1 MNAQLQP
8 VPTTTTTTQTLAD
21 TLARL
26 KTARRDL
33 PPPDYLQR
41 RDDLKRLRA
50 AFKSRIEAMND
61 ALSADFGHR
70 SRHESTIADGW
81 TVLKTIDHLLS
92 NLKAWMRPQARSP
105 GWLMLPARA
114 EVRPMPLGVV
124 GVMSPWNYPVNLALV
139 PLATAIAAG
148 NSVYLKP
155 SEHTPRSSAFLADL
169 LRDVFPDTQV
179 AVALGGAETAAGFAA
194 LPFDHL
200 LFTGSTAVGR
210 KIMAAAAPNL
220 TPVTLELGGKSPTI
234 IGDDFPL
241 ELAAARIA
249 TGKLF
254 NGGQTCIAPDYVFVP
269 RAKRDAFVAAL
280 RADVA
285 QRFPDQQAFTDLT
298 RVVNA
303 AQYRRLRG
311 YLDDARERG
320 LKIEPLLDVD
330 ATRAEAERLLPP
342 TVVLD
347 AGDDAKVMQ
356 DEIFGPLLPVL
367 GYDSIDQVISYING
381 HDRPLALYVF
391 DYDRGNV
398 ERILQ
403 RCIAGGVTVNDAL
416 LQFAASDVPFGGVG
430 ASGMGHYHGREGF
443 LTFSKLLP
451 IVYQSRFTGFDF
463 LLRPPYKGIADRLV
477 KFLSR

>member
-1 MNAQLQP
+1 MNAQLKP
-8 VPTTTTTTQTLAD
+8 VPTSTPQELAD
-21 TLARL
+21 TLVRLKAARL
-26 KTARRDL
+26 NQ
-33 PPPDYLQR
+33 PPPGYTQR
-41 RDDLKRLRA
+41 RDDLRRLRA
-50 AFKSRIEAMND
+50 TFKSRLDAMNA

-81 TVLKTIDHLLS
+81 TVLKTIDQLLA
-92 NLKAWMRPQARSP
+92 NLRRWMRPQSRSP

-124 GVMSPWNYPVNLALV
+124 GVMAPWNYPVNLALV

-155 SEHTPRSSAFLADL
+155 SEHTPRTSAFLADL
-169 LRDVFPDTQV
+169 LAEVFPDTQV
-179 AVALGGAETAAGFAA
+179 AVALGGPEVAAAFAA
-194 LPFDHL
+194 LSFDHL

-234 IGDDFPL
+234 IGADFPL

-269 RAKRDAFVAAL
+269 RARRDAFVDAL
-280 RADVA
+280 RADIA
-285 QRFPDQQAFTDLT
+285 KRFPQDADFADYT

-303 AQYRRLRG
+303 GQYRRLRG
-311 YLDDARERG
+311 LLDDATARG
-320 LKIEPLLDVD
+320 LTVLPLLAVD
-330 ATRAEAERLLPP
+330 AAKAEAERLLPP

-347 AGDDAKVMQ
+347 PGDDARVMQ
-356 DEIFGPLLPVL
+356 EEIFGPILPVL
-367 GYDSIDQVISYING
+367 GYDRIDDVIAYINA
-381 HDRPLALYVF
+381 HDRPLALYLF

-398 ERILQ
+398 ERVLN

-416 LQFAASDVPFGGVG
+416 LQFAASDLPFGGVG
-430 ASGMGHYHGREGF
+430 PSGMGHYHAQEGF
-443 LTFSKLLP
+443 LNFSKLLP

-463 LLRPPYKGIADRLV
+463 LLRPPYKGVADALV

>member
-1 MNAQLQP
+1 MNAQLKP
-8 VPTTTTTTQTLAD
+8 VPTSTPQELAD
-21 TLARL
+21 TLVRLKAARL
-26 KTARRDL
+26 NQ
-33 PPPDYLQR
+33 PPPGYTQR
-41 RDDLKRLRA
+41 RDDLRRLRA
-50 AFKSRIEAMND
+50 TFKSRLDAMNA

-81 TVLKTIDHLLS
+81 TVLKTIDQLLA
-92 NLKAWMRPQARSP
+92 NLRRWMRPQSRSP

-114 EVRPMPLGVV
+114 EVRPMPLGVI
-124 GVMSPWNYPVNLALV
+124 GVMAPWNYPVNLALV

-155 SEHTPRSSAFLADL
+155 SEHTPRTSAFLADL
-169 LRDVFPDTQV
+169 LAEVFPDTQV
-179 AVALGGAETAAGFAA
+179 AVALGGPEVAAAFAA
-194 LPFDHL
+194 LSFDHL

-234 IGDDFPL
+234 IGADFPL

-269 RAKRDAFVAAL
+269 RARRDAFVDAL
-280 RADVA
+280 RADIA
-285 QRFPDQQAFTDLT
+285 KRFPQDADFADYT

-303 AQYRRLRG
+303 GQYRRLRG
-311 YLDDARERG
+311 LLDDATARG
-320 LKIEPLLDVD
+320 LTVLPLLAVD
-330 ATRAEAERLLPP
+330 AAKAEAERLLPP

-347 AGDDAKVMQ
+347 PGDDARVMQ
-356 DEIFGPLLPVL
+356 EEIFGPILPVL
-367 GYDSIDQVISYING
+367 GYDRIDDVIAYINA
-381 HDRPLALYVF
+381 HDRPLALYLF

-398 ERILQ
+398 ERVLS

-416 LQFAASDVPFGGVG
+416 LQFAASDLPFGGVG
-430 ASGMGHYHGREGF
+430 PSGMGHYHAQEGF
-443 LTFSKLLP
+443 LNFSKLLP

-463 LLRPPYKGIADRLV
+463 LLRPPYKGVADALV

>member
-8 VPTTTTTTQTLAD
+8 VAVTTPQTLAA
-21 TLARL
+21 TLARM
-26 KTARRDL
+26 KAARL
-33 PPPDYLQR
+33 NQPPPTYAQR
-41 RDDLKRLRA
+41 RADLLRLRA
-50 AFKSRIEAMND
+50 MFKARLDAMNE
-61 ALSADFGHR
+61 ALTADFGHR
-70 SRHESTIADGW
+70 SRHESTISDGW
-81 TVLKTIDHLLS
+81 TVLKTIDQLLAHLKS
-92 NLKAWMRPQARSP
+92 WMRPQSRSP

-124 GVMSPWNYPVNLALV
+124 GVMAPWNYPVNLALV

-148 NSVYLKP
+148 NSVFLKP

-179 AVALGGAETAAGFAA
+179 AVALGGPEVAAAFAA
-194 LPFDHL
+194 LPLDHL

-210 KIMAAAAPNL
+210 KIMAAAAANL

-234 IGDDFPL
+234 IGHDFPI

-280 RADVA
+280 RTDIAK
-285 QRFPDQQAFTDLT
+285 RFPDAQAFTDCT

-311 YLDDARERG
+311 YLDDASARG
-320 LKIEPLLDVD
+320 LSVQSLLEVD

-342 TVVLD
+342 TVVLE
-347 AGDDAKVMQ
+347 AGEDAKVMQ
-356 DEIFGPLLPVL
+356 EEIFGPVLPIIS
-367 GYDSIDQVISYING
+367 YDSIDSVIDYINT
-381 HDRPLALYVF
+381 HERPLALYVF
-391 DYDRGNV
+391 DYDRANV
-398 ERILQ
+398 ERVLE

-416 LQFAASDVPFGGVG
+416 LQFAASDLPFGGVG

-463 LLRPPYKGIADRLV
+463 LLRPPYKGVADALV
-477 KFLSR
+477 KFLAR

>member
-1 MNAQLQP
+1 MNAQLQT
-8 VPTTTTTTQTLAD
+8 VPTSTPQELAD

-26 KTARRDL
+26 KAARL
-33 PPPDYLQR
+33 NQPPPGYAQR
-41 RDDLKRLRA
+41 RDDLRRLRA
-50 AFKSRIEAMND
+50 TFKSRLDAMNA

-81 TVLKTIDHLLS
+81 TVLKTIDQLLA
-92 NLKAWMRPQARSP
+92 NLRRWMRPQSRSP

-114 EVRPMPLGVV
+114 EVRPMPLGVI
-124 GVMSPWNYPVNLALV
+124 GVMAPWNYPVNLALV

-155 SEHTPRSSAFLADL
+155 SEHTPRTSAFLADL
-169 LRDVFPDTQV
+169 LAEVFPDTQV
-179 AVALGGAETAAGFAA
+179 AVALGGPEVAAAFAA
-194 LPFDHL
+194 LSFDHL

-220 TPVTLELGGKSPTI
+220 TPVTLELGGKSPTL
-234 IGDDFPL
+234 IGVDFPL

-269 RAKRDAFVAAL
+269 RARRDAFVDAL
-280 RADVA
+280 RADIA
-285 QRFPDQQAFTDLT
+285 KRFPQDADFADYT

-303 AQYRRLRG
+303 GQYRRLRG
-311 YLDDARERG
+311 LLDDATARG
-320 LKIEPLLDVD
+320 LTVLPLLAVD
-330 ATRAEAERLLPP
+330 AAKAEAERLLPP

-347 AGDDAKVMQ
+347 PGDDARVMQ
-356 DEIFGPLLPVL
+356 EEIFGPILPVL
-367 GYDSIDQVISYING
+367 GYDRIDDVIAYINA
-381 HDRPLALYVF
+381 HDRPLALYLF

-398 ERILQ
+398 ERVLN

-416 LQFAASDVPFGGVG
+416 LQFAASDLPFGGVG
-430 ASGMGHYHGREGF
+430 PSGMGHYHAQEGF
-443 LTFSKLLP
+443 LNFSKLLP

-463 LLRPPYKGIADRLV
+463 LLRPPYKGVADALV

>member
-8 VPTTTTTTQTLAD
+8 VPTTTPQTLAE
-21 TLARL
+21 TLGRL
-26 KTARRDL
+26 KAARRNL
-33 PPPDYLQR
+33 PPPSYAQR

-50 AFKSRIEAMND
+50 AFQSRLDVMNT
-61 ALSADFGHR
+61 AVQADFGHR
-70 SRHESTIADGW
+70 SRHESAISDGW
-81 TVLKTIDHLLS
+81 TVLKTIDQLLS
-92 NLKAWMRPQARSP
+92 HLKSWMRPRSRSP

-124 GVMSPWNYPVNLALV
+124 GVMAPWNYPVNLALV

-155 SEHTPRSSAFLADL
+155 SEHTPRASAFLADL
-169 LRDVFPDTQV
+169 LREVFPDTQV
-179 AVALGGAETAAGFAA
+179 AVALGGPEVSAAFAA

-234 IGDDFPL
+234 VGDDYPI

-280 RADVA
+280 RADIA
-285 QRFPDQQAFTDLT
+285 KRFPDGTDFSDYT
-298 RVVNA
+298 RVINA
-303 AQYRRLRG
+303 GQYRRLRS
-311 YLDDARERG
+311 YLDDAANRG
-320 LKIEPLLDVD
+320 LHIETLLNVD
-330 ATRAEAERLLPP
+330 AAKAESERLLPP
-342 TVVLD
+342 TVVLEP
-347 AGDDAKVMQ
+347 GDDCKVMQ
-356 DEIFGPLLPVL
+356 EEIFGPILPIVS
-367 GYDSIDQVISYING
+367 YDRIDDVIAYINT

-391 DYDRGNV
+391 DYDRANV
-398 ERILQ
+398 ERILT

-416 LQFAASDVPFGGVG
+416 LQFAASDLPFGGVG
-430 ASGMGHYHGREGF
+430 PSGMGHYHAKEGF
-443 LTFSKLLP
+443 LNFSKLLP
-451 IVYQSRFTGFDF
+451 IVYQSRYTGFDF
-463 LLRPPYKGIADRLV
+463 LLRPPYKGIADALV

>member
-8 VPTTTTTTQTLAD
+8 VPTTTPQTLAD
-21 TLARL
+21 ALAKL
-26 KTARRDL
+26 KAARQNQ
-33 PPPDYLQR
+33 PPPDYAQR

-50 AFKSRIEAMND
+50 EFKSRLVAMND
-61 ALSADFGHR
+61 ALMADFGHR
-70 SRHESTIADGW
+70 SRHESTISDGW
-81 TVLKTIDHLLS
+81 TVLKTIDQLLA
-92 NLKAWMRPQARSP
+92 NLKSWMRPQSRSP

-124 GVMSPWNYPVNLALV
+124 GVMAPWNYPINLALV

-148 NSVYLKP
+148 NSVFLKP

-169 LRDVFPDTQV
+169 LRAVFPDTQV
-179 AVALGGAETAAGFAA
+179 AVALGGPDVAAAFAA

-210 KIMAAAAPNL
+210 KIMAAAAANL

-234 IGDDFPL
+234 IGDDFPI
-241 ELAAARIA
+241 ELAVARIA

-269 RAKRDAFVAAL
+269 RAKRDAFIDAL
-280 RADVA
+280 RADIGK
-285 QRFPDQQAFTDLT
+285 RFPGDQAFTDYT
-298 RVVNA
+298 RIINA

-311 YLDDARERG
+311 YLDDAAARG
-320 LKIEPLLDVD
+320 LSVQSLLTVD

-342 TVVLD
+342 TIVLE

-356 DEIFGPLLPVL
+356 DEIFGPILP
-367 GYDSIDQVISYING
+367 IISYDQIDEVIAYINT

-391 DYDRGNV
+391 DYDRANV
-398 ERILQ
+398 ERILT

-416 LQFAASDVPFGGVG
+416 LQFAASDIPFGGVG
-430 ASGMGHYHGREGF
+430 PSGMGHYHGHEGF

-463 LLRPPYKGIADRLV
+463 LLRPPYKRVADALV
-477 KFLSR
+477 KFLVR

>member
-1 MNAQLQP
+1 MNAQLKP
-8 VPTTTTTTQTLAD
+8 VPTSTPQELAD
-21 TLARL
+21 TLVRLKAARL
-26 KTARRDL
+26 NQ
-33 PPPDYLQR
+33 PPPGYTQR
-41 RDDLKRLRA
+41 RDDLRRLRA
-50 AFKSRIEAMND
+50 TFKSRLDAMNA

-81 TVLKTIDHLLS
+81 TVLKTIDQLLA
-92 NLKAWMRPQARSP
+92 NLRRWMRPQSRSP

-114 EVRPMPLGVV
+114 EVRPMPLGVI
-124 GVMSPWNYPVNLALV
+124 GVMAPWNYPVNLALV

-155 SEHTPRSSAFLADL
+155 SEHTPRTSAFLADL
-169 LRDVFPDTQV
+169 LAEVFPDTQV
-179 AVALGGAETAAGFAA
+179 AVALGGPEVAAAFAA
-194 LPFDHL
+194 LSFDHL

-234 IGDDFPL
+234 IGEDFPL

-269 RAKRDAFVAAL
+269 RARRDAFVDAL
-280 RADVA
+280 RADIA
-285 QRFPDQQAFTDLT
+285 KRFPQDADFADYT

-303 AQYRRLRG
+303 GQYRRLRG
-311 YLDDARERG
+311 LLDDATARG
-320 LKIEPLLDVD
+320 LTVLPLLAVD
-330 ATRAEAERLLPP
+330 AAKAEAERLLPP

-347 AGDDAKVMQ
+347 PGDDARVMQ
-356 DEIFGPLLPVL
+356 EEIFGPILPVL
-367 GYDSIDQVISYING
+367 GYDRIDDVIAYINA
-381 HDRPLALYVF
+381 HDRPLALYLF

-398 ERILQ
+398 ERVLN

-416 LQFAASDVPFGGVG
+416 LQFAASDLPFGGVG
-430 ASGMGHYHGREGF
+430 PSGMGHYHAQEGF
-443 LTFSKLLP
+443 LNFSKLLP

-463 LLRPPYKGIADRLV
+463 LLRPPYKGVADALV

>member
-1 MNAQLQP
+1 MNAQLKP
-8 VPTTTTTTQTLAD
+8 VPTSTPQELAD
-21 TLARL
+21 TLVRLKAARL
-26 KTARRDL
+26 NQ
-33 PPPDYLQR
+33 PPPGYTQR
-41 RDDLKRLRA
+41 RDDLRRLRA
-50 AFKSRIEAMND
+50 TFKSRLDAMNA

-81 TVLKTIDHLLS
+81 TVLKTIDQLLA
-92 NLKAWMRPQARSP
+92 NLRRWMRPQSRSP

-114 EVRPMPLGVV
+114 EVRPMPLGVI
-124 GVMSPWNYPVNLALV
+124 GVMAPWNYPVNLALV

-155 SEHTPRSSAFLADL
+155 SEHTPRTSAFLADL
-169 LRDVFPDTQV
+169 LAEVFPDTQV
-179 AVALGGAETAAGFAA
+179 AVALGGPEVAAAFAA
-194 LPFDHL
+194 LSFDHL

-234 IGDDFPL
+234 IGADFPL

-269 RAKRDAFVAAL
+269 RARRDAFVDAL
-280 RADVA
+280 RADIA
-285 QRFPDQQAFTDLT
+285 KRFPQDADFADYT

-303 AQYRRLRG
+303 GQYRRLRG
-311 YLDDARERG
+311 LLDDATARG
-320 LKIEPLLDVD
+320 LTVLPLLAVD
-330 ATRAEAERLLPP
+330 AAKAEAERLLPP

-347 AGDDAKVMQ
+347 PGDDARVMQ
-356 DEIFGPLLPVL
+356 EEIFGPILPVL
-367 GYDSIDQVISYING
+367 GYDRIDDVIAYINA
-381 HDRPLALYVF
+381 HDRPLALYLF

-398 ERILQ
+398 ERVLN

-416 LQFAASDVPFGGVG
+416 LQFAASDLPFGGVG
-430 ASGMGHYHGREGF
+430 PSGMGHYHAQEGF
-443 LTFSKLLP
+443 LNFSKLLP

-463 LLRPPYKGIADRLV
+463 LLRPPYKGVADALV

>member
-8 VPTTTTTTQTLAD
+8 VPTSTPQELAD
-21 TLARL
+21 TLVRLKAARL
-26 KTARRDL
+26 NQ
-33 PPPDYLQR
+33 PPPGYTQR
-41 RDDLKRLRA
+41 RDDLRRLRA
-50 AFKSRIEAMND
+50 TFKSRLDAMNA

-81 TVLKTIDHLLS
+81 TVLKTIDQLLA
-92 NLKAWMRPQARSP
+92 NLRRWMRPRSRSP

-114 EVRPMPLGVV
+114 EVRPMPLGVI
-124 GVMSPWNYPVNLALV
+124 GVMAPWNYPVNLALV

-155 SEHTPRSSAFLADL
+155 SEHTPRTSAFLADL
-169 LRDVFPDTQV
+169 LAEVFPDTQV
-179 AVALGGAETAAGFAA
+179 AVALGGPEVAAAFAA
-194 LPFDHL
+194 LSFDHL

-234 IGDDFPL
+234 IGEDFPL

-269 RAKRDAFVAAL
+269 RARRDAFVDAL
-280 RADVA
+280 RADIA
-285 QRFPDQQAFTDLT
+285 KRFPQDADFADYT

-303 AQYRRLRG
+303 GQYRRLRG
-311 YLDDARERG
+311 LLDDATARG
-320 LKIEPLLDVD
+320 LTVLPLLAVD
-330 ATRAEAERLLPP
+330 AAKAEAERLLPP

-347 AGDDAKVMQ
+347 PGDDARVMQ
-356 DEIFGPLLPVL
+356 EEIFGPILPVL
-367 GYDSIDQVISYING
+367 GYDRIDDVIAYINA
-381 HDRPLALYVF
+381 HDRPLALYLF

-398 ERILQ
+398 ERVLN

-416 LQFAASDVPFGGVG
+416 LQFAASDLPFGGVG
-430 ASGMGHYHGREGF
+430 PSGMGHYHAQEGF
-443 LTFSKLLP
+443 LNFSKLLP

-463 LLRPPYKGIADRLV
+463 LLRPPYKGVADALV

>member
-8 VPTTTTTTQTLAD
+8 LPATTPQTLAA
-21 TLARL
+21 TLAKLKGARL
-26 KTARRDL
+26 NQ
-33 PPPDYLQR
+33 PPPGYTQR

-50 AFKSRIEAMND
+50 TFKSRLDAMNA

-81 TVLKTIDHLLS
+81 TVLKTIDQLLA
-92 NLKAWMRPQARSP
+92 NLRRWMRARSRSP

-124 GVMSPWNYPVNLALV
+124 GVMAPWNYPVNLALV

-155 SEHTPRSSAFLADL
+155 SEHTPRTSAFLADL
-169 LRDVFPDTQV
+169 LAEVFPDTQV
-179 AVALGGAETAAGFAA
+179 AVALGGPEVAAEFAA

-234 IGDDFPL
+234 IGADFPL

-280 RADVA
+280 RADIA
-285 QRFPDQQAFTDLT
+285 RRFPAGCDFTDYT

-303 AQYRRLRG
+303 GQYRRLRG
-311 YLDDARERG
+311 LLDDATARG
-320 LKIEPLLDVD
+320 LTLLPLLAVD
-330 ATRAEAERLLPP
+330 AAKAEAERLLPP

-347 AGDDAKVMQ
+347 PGDDAKVMQ
-356 DEIFGPLLPVL
+356 EEIFGPILPVL
-367 GYDSIDQVISYING
+367 GYDHIDDVIAYINA
-381 HDRPLALYVF
+381 HDRPLALYLF
-391 DYDRGNV
+391 EYDRDNV
-398 ERILQ
+398 ERVLS

-416 LQFAASDVPFGGVG
+416 LQFAASDLPFGGVG
-430 ASGMGHYHGREGF
+430 PSGMGHYHAQEGF
-443 LTFSKLLP
+443 LNFSKLLP

-463 LLRPPYKGIADRLV
+463 LLRPPYKGVADALV